1 MAYRDLSHFV
11 QVLRQQGE
19 LKEIS
24 VEVDPILEISEIYNR
39 VVRQGGP
46 ALLFTNVKGHD
57 IPVLINTFGTKR
69 RMELALGTDSLDAI
83 AVEIAELIKPEIPTS
98 LLDKLQT
105 LPKLKRLSELPPKT
119 VRNGPCQEVVET
131 QNPSLA
137 KLPIIQCWPEDGFG
151 IGKGRYIT
159 LGLVFTRHPELG
171 ARNIGMYRMQMF
183 DEKTLGMHWQQ
194 HKGGAQHYRVA
205 EQLGKRLEVAIV
217 IGADPATVYSA
228 TAPLPDEM
236 DELLVAGFLRGQ
248 SVELVKCKTADLE
261 VPANAEIVLEG
272 YCEPGERRLEG
283 PFGDHQGFYSHA
295 VDFPVFHLTAVTHRK
310 NPIYL
315 TTVVGP
321 PPQEDAWLGKATE
334 RIFLPL
340 IRTSIPEI
348 VDINLPIEGI
358 FHNLAI
364 VSIDK
369 RYPGHAKKV
378 MHAIWGLGQLMFT
391 KVIIVVDKDVNIQ
404 DLREV
409 VWKVGVRI
417 DPKYDVVL
425 SEGPCDDLDFAAYTP
440 AYSGKLGIDATIKWP
455 EEGFNRGWPDECIM
469 DAAVKQRVDEIWE
482 QLGL

>member
-11 QVLRQQGE
+11 QTLRQEGE

-39 VVRQGGP
+39 VVRKSGP

-57 IPVLINTFGTKR
+57 IPVLINTFGTRR
-69 RMELALGTDSLDAI
+69 RMELALEAESLEAI
-83 AVEIAELIKPEIPTS
+83 AGDIADLIKPEIPTS

-105 LPKLKRLSELPPKT
+105 LPKLKRLAELPPKI
-119 VRNGPCQEVVET
+119 VRGGPCQEVVET
-131 QNPSLA
+131 QKPSLER
-137 KLPIIQCWPEDGFG
+137 LPIIQCWPQDGGG
-151 IGKGRYIT
+151 IGQGRYIT
-159 LGLVFTRHPELG
+159 LGLVFTRHPEHG
-171 ARNIGMYRMQMF
+171 SRNIGMYRLQKF
-183 DEKTLGMHWQQ
+183 DDTTLGVHWQQ
-194 HKGGAQHYRVA
+194 HKGGAQHFRVA
-205 EQLGKRLEVAIV
+205 EQIGQRLEVAVV

-236 DELLVAGFLRGQ
+236 DELLIAGFLRKQ
-248 SVELVKCKTADLE
+248 AVELVKCKTVDLA

-272 YCEPGERRLEG
+272 HCDPGERRLEG

-295 VDFPVFHLTAVTHRK
+295 EEFPVFHLTAVTHRK

-334 RIFLPL
+334 RVFLPL

-391 KVIIVVDKDVNIQ
+391 KIIIVVDKDVNVQ

-425 SEGPCDDLDFAAYTP
+425 SEGPCDDLDFAAYTHG
-440 AYSGKLGIDATIKWP
+440 YSGKLGIDATRKWP
-455 EEGFNRGWPDECIM
+455 QEGFTRGWPDECLM
-469 DAAVKQRVDEIWE
+469 EESVKKRVEEIWG